1 MKLKYGTLREK
12 SRSIMAA
19 LVFLA
24 CNGAAWA
31 DTYDPVSRQLF
42 IPAVSVGAATFT
54 YLTVTVTGLVR
65 GPTGT
70 AGIGD
75 LDSYDTASGQLT
87 IRRLSVGLKDY
98 YNVVV
103 TVGDVVSFWSAFGS
117 DTYSGTLSIPYVQ
130 VGNNVY
136 HDVLISVGSIVKV
149 LGGLPINARDVYDPV
164 TNQLTIAAVRADRTL
179 YTNVIINVG
188 AIMSV
193 GGLSPSVTLAPSAME
208 FVCGTPAGCQPHA
221 MLVINTGTTTLN
233 ISSVTLATQSYY
245 NYPAFTEA
253 NTCGARLGPGQSCA
267 GLVQF
272 FQDFVAPNVNYT
284 GSVTIADDA
293 AGSPQVL
300 SLTGYW

>member
-1 MKLKYGTLREK
+1 MKLNYGTLRAK
-12 SRSIMAA
+12 SRSITAA

-24 CNGAAWA
+24 CNGVAWA

-54 YLTVTVTGLVR
+54 NLTVTVTGLVR

-70 AGIGD
+70 AAIGD

-87 IRRLSVGLKDY
+87 IPRVTVGPSTY

-103 TVGDVVSFWSAFGS
+103 TVGDVVSFWSVIGADS
-117 DTYSGTLSIPYVQ
+117 YSGTLFIPYVQ

-136 HDVLISVGSIVKV
+136 HDVTISVGSVVNVI
-149 LGGLPINARDVYDPV
+149 GGLPMNARDVYDPG
-164 TNQLTIAAVRADRTL
+164 TKQLTIAAVQAGGTI
-179 YTNVIINVG
+179 YTNVVITVG
-188 AIMSV
+188 TIMSV
-193 GGLSPSVTLAPSAME
+193 GGLSPPVTLAPSALT
-208 FVCGTPAGCQPHA
+208 FVCGTPGGCQPQS

-233 ISSVTLATQSYY
+233 ISGITLVSQSYY

-267 GLVQF
+267 GLVRF
-272 FQDFVAPNVNYT
+272 STLVARNVHYT

-300 SLTGYW
+300 SLTGYQ